1 MIDPIESLAARVK
14 DDPFFLAPVL
24 ACYAESAGLDD
35 DGLARD
41 LGCPREALDR
51 LRVCRPP
58 RDGFFRQDVE
68 RLAGHLGLDFDKLAA
83 AVREGQTLL
92 RMCEAAAGAARLLA
106 AREEPREDD
115 P

>member
-1 MIDPIESLAARVK
+1 MIDPIESLAARVR

-35 DGLARD
+35 DALARD
-41 LGCPREALDR
+41 LGCAKETLNH

-68 RLAGHLGLDFDKLAA
+68 RVAGHLGVDFDRLAA
-83 AVREGQTLL
+83 AIREGQALL
-92 RMCEAAAGAARLLA
+92 RMRAEAEGKARLLA
-106 AREEPREDD
+106 AREEPGEDD